1 MVVPETPGWFPE
13 PGTFGEFG
21 VFGGL
26 SGNLSFL
33 FQNRIVNRSSLGIEV
48 RRISAFSCPLMIT
61 ETAICPNSFSFTSLQ
76 ALAPMDTSPI
86 KPVHYI
92 PTIQTVIW
100 LQQTIMTYDE
110 KRTSGLVESAK
121 LH

>member
-1 MVVPETPGWFPE
+1 VVLGESFVLIETGALGAVGELGLE
-13 PGTFGEFG
+13 PGTLGGFG

-48 RRISAFSCPLMIT
+48 RRIFAFSCPLMIT

-86 KPVHYI
+86 KPAHYI
-92 PTIQTVIW
+92 PTIQTAIW
-100 LQQTIMTYDE
+100 LQQTIMT
-110 KRTSGLVESAK
+110 
-121 LH
+121 